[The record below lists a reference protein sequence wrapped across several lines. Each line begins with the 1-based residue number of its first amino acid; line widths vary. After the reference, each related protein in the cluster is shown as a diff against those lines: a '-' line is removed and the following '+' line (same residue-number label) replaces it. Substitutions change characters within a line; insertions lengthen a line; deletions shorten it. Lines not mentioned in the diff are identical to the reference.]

1 MKKRTPRQLIL
12 ELGMACY
19 AACTAGMAF
28 AQDSSLLLA
37 PSHSAQPLML
47 EDGSYLHRELPPEAR
62 PRELQLHDIVTVI
75 VDYRTLMRSEGDAE
89 NRKNSFLTAIL
100 TNWIRLDDGALKPAL
115 QNDGDPGVS
124 GTYNSQYRAESDVE
138 LRDALTFNIA
148 AEIVEIRPNGNLYV
162 EGDINIK
169 NNEEHWRIFLSGEV
183 RRESIQPD
191 RTVMSKSI
199 VHLDITKEE
208 TGQVRDGY
216 SRGWLGKLYD
226 KYRPF

>member
-1 MKKRTPRQLIL
+1 MKILSRRQLIL

-19 AACTAGMAF
+19 AAGAAGSLF

-37 PSHSAQPLML
+37 PAQSTQPLML
-47 EDGSYLHRELPPEAR
+47 EDGSFMHRELPPESR
-62 PRELQLHDIVTVI
+62 PRALELHDIITVI
-75 VDYRTLMRSEGDAE
+75 VDYRTIMRSEGDAE
-89 NRKNSFLTAIL
+89 NRKNSFLMAIL
-100 TNWIRLDDGALKPAL
+100 QGWIRLDDGALKPAL
-115 QNDGDPGVS
+115 QNEGEPSVNGI
-124 GTYNSQYRAESDVE
+124 YNSQYRAESDVE
-138 LRDALTFNIA
+138 LRDSMTFNIA
-148 AEIVEIRPNGNLYV
+148 AEIIEIRPNGNLYV

-183 RRESIQPD
+183 RREAIQPD
-191 RTVMSKSI
+191 RTVMSRSMA
-199 VHLDITKEE
+199 HLDITKEE

>member
-1 MKKRTPRQLIL
+1 MKYHTTRQLVFAIS
-12 ELGMACY
+12 MVCY
-19 AACTAGMAF
+19 AVCAAETVF

-37 PSHSAQPLML
+37 PAQSRQPLML
-47 EDGSYLHRELPPEAR
+47 EDGSFLHRELPPEAR
-62 PRELQLHDIVTVI
+62 PRELQLHDIITVI
-75 VDYRTLMRSEGDAE
+75 VDYRTLMRSEGDAQ

-124 GTYNSQYRAESDVE
+124 GTYNSQFRAQSDVE

-148 AEIVEIRPNGNLYV
+148 AEIVEVRPNGNLYV

-183 RRESIQPD
+183 RREAIQPD
-191 RTVMSKSI
+191 RTVMSKSLS
-199 VHLDITKEE
+199 HLDITKEE

-216 SRGWLGKLYD
+216 SRGWLGLLYD